1 MRLISVSLPMVLIR
15 AWRRRKELYVF
26 AFASIVQLFGYLLDY
41 RVERVDEVHDESG
54 HLPFLD

>member
-1 MRLISVSLPMVLIR
+1 MRLISVSLPIVLVR
-15 AWRRRKELYVF
+15 AWRWWKELYVL

-54 HLPFLD
+54 HLPLLD